1 MDKKEIVLDVNM
13 RAFGEMV
20 VEILNNE
27 GISASLEAGDAI
39 TSALGSDKGNKDWKI
54 IVPHECIE
62 RARQIISELEQAG
75 ELAEFEIS
83 NGYGI
88 PSHDIGLDDD
98 PDFVDDFD
106 DELI

>member
-1 MDKKEIVLDVNM
+1 
-13 RAFGEMV
+13 MV

-54 IVPHECIE
+54 IVPHDSIE

-88 PSHDIGLDDD
+88 PGQQDIDIEDDPGYLDDL
-98 PDFVDDFD
+98 
-106 DELI
+106 DEELL